1 MDPQTSMDMTEA
13 VMDAAFAAGMDPDFS
28 ELHILVDKATGDATV
43 KSTSGEGKT
52 FELAVS
58 AADIASALGA
68 DVAEDAA
75 EAPPAEMVAA

>member
-1 MDPQTSMDMTEA
+1 MDPQTLADIQEA
-13 VMDAAFAAGMDPDFS
+13 ALDAALAAGMDPDVAEISYAF
-28 ELHILVDKATGDATV
+28 DKATGDATV

-75 EAPPAEMVAA
+75 EAPPAEMVNA